1 MDYED
6 DEEDREIILNN
17 KSTPIQRLASKS
29 ASTPTIH

>member
-17 KSTPIQRLASKS
+17 KSTPIQRLAAKTTK
-29 ASTPTIH
+29 TPTI

>member
-17 KSTPIQRLASKS
+17 KSTPIQRLAAKNNV
-29 ASTPTIH
+29 TPTI